1 MIREAFYF
9 MRYDFAK
16 MLGILSGIVISVF
29 LIGNQLG
36 IFNTMLNTM
45 RGMAKDNTEYIWV
58 VSDKT
63 QASTQLQ
70 SLDVRIGRELR
81 SVAGV
86 QAAYPL
92 IIGAGTA
99 KFAGGEKLGA
109 QIVGLAAPDFVGGP
123 KTYQIGSNP
132 QEMATAN
139 AVMLDASARSMIGR
153 TDIGSTFLVNDHQTR
168 LVGFTKGASGF
179 GQAYIFTTI
188 ERARKIC
195 NMSPTTAHAYLVRW
209 DTTQANKQA
218 VIAGINAS
226 VPHVK
231 AWDAVE
237 FGAASLGYMM
247 KTSNIA
253 VSFGLMVAFAIIAGV
268 AIVGLT
274 MYSSVNDRI
283 RDYGTIKAIG
293 GNNNLIRSMIMMQAC
308 LYSIFG
314 FIISFAML
322 WGFKMMMQGG
332 TLEISYPLWLI
343 TFLVVITFGISFIGC
358 LFALRKISK
367 LEPVQIFRM

>member
-1 MIREAFYF
+1 MIREAFFF
-9 MRYDFAK
+9 MRYDISK

-36 IFNTMLNTM
+36 MFNTMLNSM

-86 QAAYPL
+86 QAAFPL
-92 IIGAGTA
+92 IIGGGTA
-99 KFAGGEKLGA
+99 KFADGEKLGA
-109 QIVGLAAPDFVGGP
+109 QIVGLAAPEFVGGP
-123 KTYQIGSNP
+123 KNYKSGSNP
-132 QEMATAN
+132 QEMVTEN
-139 AVMLDASARSMIGR
+139 AVMLDASARSMIGK
-153 TDIGSTFLVNDHQTR
+153 TDIGSIFLVNDHQAR
-168 LVGFTKGASGF
+168 LVGFTQGASAF

-188 ERARKIC
+188 ERARKLC
-195 NMSPTTAHAYLVRW
+195 NMSPTMTHAYLVRW
-209 DTTQANKQA
+209 DTTKASKQA
-218 VIAGINAS
+218 VIDGINAS
-226 VPHVK
+226 VPHVR

-247 KTSNIA
+247 RTSNIA
-253 VSFGLMVAFAIIAGV
+253 VSFGLMVAFAIVAGV

-283 RDYGTIKAIG
+283 RDYGTVKAIG
-293 GNNNLIRSMIMMQAC
+293 GNNSLIRSIILMQAF
-308 LYSIFG
+308 LYSILG
-314 FIISFAML
+314 FCISFAML
-322 WGFKMMMQGG
+322 WGFKMMMEGG
-332 TLEISYPLWLI
+332 ILEISYPLWLI
-343 TFLVVITFGISFIGC
+343 TFLVVMTFCISFIGC